1 MKKLIIYQEKCEPI
15 VLFDKDDRPN
25 EDYIKETDEAFH
37 SQVITTLHTTDGS
50 VSIRPGKLVS
60 ILVQDALEEPMDD
73 LELKSPEVKVKA
85 EKPKKKTTRKP
96 KKKTD
101 EKNTEEIDIIKDA
114 DD

>member
-15 VLFDKDDRPN
+15 VLFDNDDRSN

-60 ILVQDALEEPMDD
+60 ILVQDALQEPMDD
-73 LELKSPEVKVKA
+73 LEVPEIKSPET

-96 KKKTD
+96 KKKAD
-101 EKNTEEIDIIKDA
+101 EKKEEEIDIIKDV
-114 DD
+114 D